1 MFHPRRKSV
10 ILPRVSA
17 NHTETTFRYERWR
30 AVSGGILETA
40 GTTFLLLIAVRHFSA
55 GATAKGL
62 LSIGGSV
69 GLMLGPLVVGWVE
82 RARWP
87 AAKAASLAAS
97 VGAVSF
103 LVMALLPWLPIY
115 VAGGMIAMAAASA
128 TIPLMTQVY
137 QDNYPEVA
145 RGRLFSRALMI
156 RIGAAVIFAYAAGFL
171 LSRDFVFYMRW
182 LLVLFAAAFGFASWC
197 FTKLPSRP
205 LTESGSAHPLR
216 AFHAVR
222 ADRLFRWTLI
232 CWMLMGFANLMMY
245 PLRVEYLANP
255 AYEAM
260 HHQTLDA
267 AEVALLVSV
276 IPNMARFALSPL
288 WGWLFDRMNFFV
300 MRIVLNIGF
309 ALGILS
315 FFTGNDLTGLVIGAV
330 IFGVANAGG
339 DVAWGLWVTKFAP
352 PERVADYMA
361 VHTFFTGLRGV
372 IAPILGFQLVQPG
385 SLAPMAWVSGGLI
398 LAATLML
405 VPEIK
410 SGGRGRKASPLVEEV
425 SE

>member
-1 MFHPRRKSV
+1 M
-10 ILPRVSA
+10 SA

-30 AVSGGILETA
+30 AVSGGILETV
-40 GTTFLLLIAVRHFSA
+40 GTTFLLLIAVRHFAA

-82 RARWP
+82 RARLP
-87 AAKAASLAAS
+87 AAQAAARAAM
-97 VGAVSF
+97 VGSGCF
-103 LVMALLPWLPIY
+103 LLMMLLPWLPLY
-115 VAGGMIAMAAASA
+115 VLGGMISMAAASA

-137 QDNYPEVA
+137 QDNYPEAA
-145 RGRLFSRALMI
+145 RGRLFSRVLMI
-156 RIGAAVIFAYAAGFL
+156 RIGSAGLFALAAGWL
-171 LSRDFVFYMRW
+171 LNRDFDFYMRW
-182 LLVLFAAAFGFASWC
+182 LMLVFAAAFAFAGWC
-197 FTKLPSRP
+197 FGKLPSRP

-216 AFHAVR
+216 AFHSVR
-222 ADRLFRWTLI
+222 EDRLFCWTLL

-245 PLRVEYLANP
+245 PLRVEFLANP
-255 AYEAM
+255 VYEPM
-260 HHQTLDA
+260 HHQRLDPI
-267 AEVALLVSV
+267 EVALLVSV
-276 IPNMARFALSPL
+276 IPNGARFLLSPL

-300 MRIVLNIGF
+300 MRIVLNLGF

-315 FFTGNDLTGLVIGAV
+315 FFTGNDLAGLVVGAV

-352 PERVADYMA
+352 PERVADYMS

-372 IAPILGFQLVQPG
+372 IAPLVGFHLVQPG
-385 SLAPMAWVSGGLI
+385 SLAPMVWVAGGLI
-398 LAATLML
+398 VVATLML
-405 VPEIK
+405 VPEIQ
-410 SGGRGRKASPLVEEV
+410 SAGRGRRTSPLVEEV